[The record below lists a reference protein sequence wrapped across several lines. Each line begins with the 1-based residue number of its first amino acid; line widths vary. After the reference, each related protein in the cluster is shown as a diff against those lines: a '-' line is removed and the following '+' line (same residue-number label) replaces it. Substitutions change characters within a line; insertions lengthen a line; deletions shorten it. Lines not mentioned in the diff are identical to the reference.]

1 MVGFSL
7 MMGGMMFWGGARPA
21 PAKTVEEIA
30 VVVDQDSMTR
40 GELEESVQAYFMSQ
54 GMKEPLPGTPA
65 YETARKNLV
74 DSFVQEVLLAE
85 EADREKVEVSDAE
98 LDREVDNEIDTV
110 KKGFA
115 TEQEFNDELKKEG
128 ISTDDLKQDAHDK
141 LLRRM
146 KANRVLRMKQQ
157 EAPGSTVVTDEAA
170 KKFFNDHP
178 QDYEQVKFSIILFR
192 IPPKAKPGYAQEVE
206 KQARALLKELKGGA
220 DFAAYAKKYSEDQ
233 GTAEKGGAVGTV
245 YRAELEPKLANGIFA
260 IPEKGMGVVR
270 AEDGL
275 YIVKVD
281 FKGQADFPSVAPGI
295 KDHLQKEQK
304 DSGLKDWLTD
314 LRKGAYILVDGK
326 VLTAAPAAG
335 TASNT
340 AVTPAGTGTSPDK
353 TQDAPG
359 TAETPAAAEATT
371 ESAPQ
376 KSDLYPSLAPGG
388 GWTLAL
394 GAEGF
399 NYGSQDLADIHG
411 PGAATKQGFP
421 FGFGLNAGLYFAIDP
436 TFQVGLLVE
445 GLQKTWETV
454 TDPSGNNFKW
464 GASALA
470 PSLAMKIII
479 PMDESTNFIL
489 TGAGGYYF
497 LLGGNVN
504 VTNGTNGESAD
515 LSAANW
521 GGKAGG
527 SLEFMMDR
535 AKSTSLELGVDY
547 RLLRFTPVTAKITN
561 STTSFPAVTSP
572 LLNND
577 GVNKAAI
584 DFSGVSVSLGIRFY
598 MDKND

>member
-1 MVGFSL
+1 MAGFSL
-7 MMGGMMFWGGARPA
+7 MMGGMMFWGGAGPA
-21 PAKTVEEIA
+21 LAKTVEEIA

-65 YETARKNLV
+65 YETARKSLV

-85 EADREKVEVSDAE
+85 EADREKIEVSDAE
-98 LDREVDNEIDTV
+98 LDREVNNQIDNM

-128 ISTDDLKQDAHDK
+128 ISIDDLKQDAHDK
-141 LLRRM
+141 LLRRL
-146 KANRVLRMKQQ
+146 KANRALRVKQQ
-157 EAPGSTVVTDEAA
+157 EAPGTTVVTDEAA
-170 KKFFNDHP
+170 KQYFHDHP

-206 KQARALLKELKGGA
+206 KQARGLLKELKGGA

-304 DSGLKDWLTD
+304 DSGLKDWLAD

-326 VLTAAPAAG
+326 ILTTASTAG
-335 TASNT
+335 TT
-340 AVTPAGTGTSPDK
+340 GGVTMKPAPTGTSPDK

-359 TAETPAAAEATT
+359 AAQTPAAAEET
-371 ESAPQ
+371 SQPAPQ
-376 KSDLYPSLAPGG
+376 KSDLYPSLSPGG

-399 NYGSQDLADIHG
+399 SYGSQDLADIHG
-411 PGAATKQGFP
+411 PGADTKQGFP
-421 FGFGLNAGLYFAIDP
+421 FGFGLSAGLYFAIDP
-436 TFQVGLLVE
+436 TFQIGFLAE
-445 GLQKTWETV
+445 GLQKTQETV
-454 TDPSGNNFKW
+454 TDQAGNSFKW
-464 GASALA
+464 GASAFA
-470 PSLAMKIII
+470 PSLALKIII

-489 TGAGGYYF
+489 SGAGGYYF
-497 LLGGNVN
+497 LLGGSVN
-504 VTNGTNGESAD
+504 VVNGTNSETAD
-515 LSAANW
+515 LSASNW

-527 SLEFMMDR
+527 SLEFMLDS
-535 AKSTSLELGVDY
+535 AKNTSLEFGVDY
-547 RLLRFTPVTAKITN
+547 RLLRFTPVTAKVTAA
-561 STTSFPAVTSP
+561 STVLPAIASP

-577 GVNKAAI
+577 GVNRAAI
-584 DFSGVSVSLGIRFY
+584 DFSGVNVGLGIRFY
-598 MDKND
+598 LDKND